1 MSGNAG
7 RGFGMNAG
15 GRGKMA
21 GYGMTDI
28 DAGSTAQ
35 VMENQAD
42 LLQQRVDALRQKAEK
57 LRQEKVQE

>member
-1 MSGNAG
+1 
-7 RGFGMNAG
+7 MNAG

-28 DAGSTAQ
+28 DAGNTAQ

-42 LLQQRVDALRQKAEK
+42 LLQQRVDALRQKAET